1 VEEREGRH
9 ETYMATQAH
18 SALTRTWFYETHV
31 DSQWPSHSESSPRQG
46 ALEAYRLVLYIVV
59 ALNRALR
66 LRKSS
71 EFQRVRQQGRSITS
85 RLLILAWVPNEVG
98 RLRIGFVVSKRISK
112 LAVKLIASYDYSVKR
127 YGAISLSYPPDGI
140 LCLVRGITLQQLIYL
155 RLKWKLS
162 IYCIGR
168 DFSDPKQ
175 NKQTYKYKGIR
186 AVK

>member
-1 VEEREGRH
+1 MEEREGRH

-31 DSQWPSHSESSPRQG
+31 DSQWPSHSESSPRQR

-112 LAVKLIASYDYSVKR
+112 LAVKRNRVKR
-127 YGAISLSYPPDGI
+127 LLSEAIRRHLSELPAGWDIVLSARNY
-140 LCLVRGITLQQLIYL
+140 ITAADLPALEVEIVNL
-155 RLKWKLS
+155 LHRARLL
-162 IYCIGR
+162 G
-168 DFSDPKQ
+168 PETE
-175 NKQTYKYKGIR
+175 QTN
-186 AVK
+186 V